1 MCENYEKDFF
11 GEMGMATTIPQDD
24 ETATISTVAPSEFST
39 GAGSD
44 NDNETNEDMDIVQGM
59 PCGPNICAF
68 PQECCNES
76 CGVCVDPGGICTMR
90 GCVNPLPQGS
100 SPGGADVPVST
111 SKTVAEKSGLFD

>member
-1 MCENYEKDFF
+1 MCECYPKDFLD
-11 GEMGMATTIPQDD
+11 EMGMAATMIPEDD
-24 ETATISTVAPSEFST
+24 ETATISTVAPSELST
-39 GAGSD
+39 D
-44 NDNETNEDMDIVQGM
+44 NDNEINEDMDIVQGM

-100 SPGGADVPVST
+100 SPGGADVSVST
-111 SKTVAEKSGLFD
+111 SKTVAEKSDLFD